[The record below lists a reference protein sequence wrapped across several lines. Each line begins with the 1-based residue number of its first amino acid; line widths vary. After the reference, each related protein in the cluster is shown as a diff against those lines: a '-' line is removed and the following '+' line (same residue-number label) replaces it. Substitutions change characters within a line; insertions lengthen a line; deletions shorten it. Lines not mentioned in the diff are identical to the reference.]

1 MGSGCLSGLALQ
13 VTAEQARDAK
23 RLVAVASL
31 ELVSLIHVRAAH
43 MTAPGCP
50 VKNVEEKPL
59 PTATASLLS
68 DTNRFR
74 VVVQHVMHGDR
85 EMKSTTE
92 KVQVDATL
100 ELIYSYP
107 ADTVPLPSSEELQA
121 FANTSAL
128 MNCWPYWR
136 ELVQNM
142 VARMNLP
149 PFVVPLLRYV
159 PPPPPPP
166 PPPPKKKI
174 PADAVQKP
182 GVTKA
187 TGG

>member
-13 VTAEQARDAK
+13 VTAEQAENSK
-23 RLVAVASL
+23 RLVACASL
-31 ELVSLIHVRAAH
+31 ELVNLIHVRAAH
-43 MTAPGCP
+43 MTAAGCP
-50 VKNVEEKPL
+50 VKNAPEKPL
-59 PTATASLLS
+59 PTATGSLLS

-74 VVVQHVMHGDR
+74 VVVQHVMHGER
-85 EMKSTTE
+85 ETKGTTE
-92 KVQVDATL
+92 EVQVDATL
-100 ELIYSYP
+100 ELVYSYP
-107 ADTVPLPSSEELQA
+107 ADTKPVPSPEEIQA
-121 FANTSAL
+121 FANTNAL

-159 PPPPPPP
+159 PPPPQQ
-166 PPPPKKKI
+166 KKT

-182 GVTKA
+182 EEAPKV
-187 TGG
+187 GG

>member
-1 MGSGCLSGLALQ
+1 
-13 VTAEQARDAK
+13 
-23 RLVAVASL
+23 
-31 ELVSLIHVRAAH
+31 
-43 MTAPGCP
+43 MTAVGCP
-50 VKNVEEKPL
+50 VKSAEEKPL

-74 VVVQHVMHGDR
+74 VVVQHVMHGQR
-85 EMKSTTE
+85 EAKGTTE
-92 KVQVDATL
+92 VQVDATL
-100 ELIYSYP
+100 ELVFSYP
-107 ADTVPLPSSEELQA
+107 ADTSPLPSSEELQA

-159 PPPPPPP
+159 PPPP
-166 PPPPKKKI
+166 K
-174 PADAVQKP
+174 QKP
-182 GVTKA
+182 SNPEPIKKDPSITHPVTP
-187 TGG
+187 